1 MSKYRTSPLATK
13 KMPPGIPY
21 IIGNEAAERFSF
33 YGMKAIL
40 AIFMVNYLHLM
51 GNSAGNAMSEA
62 AAAERVHLFVSAVY
76 LTPFLGALL
85 CDAFLGKYR
94 TIIYLSL
101 VYCAGH
107 AALALMG
114 IAGDASYWLLG
125 GLMLISLGSGGIKPC
140 VSAHLGDQFG
150 KTNSD
155 LITRAFNFFYFSINV
170 GAFLSTMLTPWLL
183 QWYGPHWAFGVP
195 GVLMALATLLF
206 WMGRKKF
213 IHIPAHRSPF
223 FRELFSREG
232 LIAFGKL
239 AIIFFFVAFFWT
251 LFDQTATSWVFQAK
265 DMDRQWLGFEW
276 LPSQIQAINPIFIL
290 IFIPLFT
297 FIVYPAI
304 NKVFK
309 LTPMRKIAIGLFVMV
324 GGFAIIALAQERID
338 AGGRPSISWQVLAYV
353 VLTAAEVMVSI
364 VALEFSYTQAPKAM
378 KSVILALFLGSVSL
392 GNLITAAV
400 NHFIQVPS
408 VVSLVE
414 APEKG
419 GEVINPGFD
428 GKTGTLD
435 DITFSFNENG
445 KSTVADFAALA
456 VIKEANGILT
466 KSAAAGT
473 LPNTGEGQRLISEL
487 RDPWGQ
493 ALRYKLRSSTQ
504 FRVSSDGA
512 DMTEKTMWD
521 AGATVD
527 LKVDEKDGSLFD
539 IFVGSVGIAM
549 PEKSWLENRKEKL
562 GIGSKPNPDGAE
574 PDRFGITFFAG
585 GRTKLEGA
593 AYFWFFTWLM
603 LGAAGCFLLVAK
615 FYKPRTYL
623 QAEVSGED
631 AGNKEEPSVA

>member
-1 MSKYRTSPLATK
+1 MSKYRTSPLATE

-40 AIFMVNYLHLM
+40 AVFMANYLHLM
-51 GNSAGNAMSEA
+51 GGSAGNAMNQA
-62 AAAERVHLFVSAVY
+62 AASEKVHLFTSAVY

-101 VYCAGH
+101 VYCSGH

-114 IAGDASYWLLG
+114 ITGDASYWLLG

-140 VSAHLGDQFG
+140 VSAHVGDQFG

-155 LITRAFNFFYFSINV
+155 LLTRAFNFFYFSINV

-213 IHIPAHRSPF
+213 VHIPARGGPF

-232 LIAFGKL
+232 LVAFGKL
-239 AIIFFFVAFFWT
+239 TIIFFFVAFFWT
-251 LFDQTATSWVFQAK
+251 LFDQTASSWVFQAK
-265 DMDRQWLGFEW
+265 DMDRHWLGFEW

-297 FIVYPAI
+297 FIIYPAI

-324 GGFAIIALAQERID
+324 GGFVIIALAQERID
-338 AGGRPSISWQVLAYV
+338 AGGRPSIAWQVLAYV

-378 KSVILALFLGSVSL
+378 KSVILALYLGSVSL

-408 VVSLVE
+408 VVSVVK
-414 APEKG
+414 APAG
-419 GEVINPGFD
+419 GGDVINPGLD
-428 GKTGTLD
+428 GKTGNLD
-435 DITFSFNENG
+435 DITFSFDENG
-445 KSTVADFAALA
+445 KSNVVDFAALA
-456 VIKEANGILT
+456 VINEANGILT
-466 KSAAAGT
+466 KSTAAGT
-473 LPNTGEGQRLISEL
+473 FPKTGEGQELISGL

-493 ALRYKLRSSTQ
+493 PLRYKLRSSTQ

-512 DMTEKTMWD
+512 DMKEKTMWD
-521 AGATVD
+521 VGATVD
-527 LKVDEKDGSLFD
+527 LKVDEKGGSLFD

-549 PEKSWLENRKEKL
+549 PEKTWLDNRKEKL
-562 GIGSKPNPDGAE
+562 GIGSNSNTDEAE
-574 PDRFGITFFAG
+574 HDRFEIAFFAG
-585 GRTKLEGA
+585 GQTKLEGA
-593 AYFWFFTWLM
+593 SYFWFFTWLM
-603 LGAAGCFLLVAK
+603 LGAACCFVLVAK
-615 FYKPRTYL
+615 FYKPRAYL
-623 QAEVSGED
+623 QEESSED
-631 AGNKEEPSVA
+631 DADKEETSLA

>member
-33 YGMKAIL
+33 YGMKTIL
-40 AIFMVNYLHLM
+40 AVFMVNYLHLM
-51 GNSAGNAMSEA
+51 GNSGGNAMSEA
-62 AAAERVHLFVSAVY
+62 AANEKVHLFVSAVY

-114 IAGDASYWLLG
+114 IAGDASTWLLG
-125 GLMLISLGSGGIKPC
+125 GLILISLGSGGIKPC
-140 VSAHLGDQFG
+140 VSAHVGDQFG
-150 KTNSD
+150 KTNSN
-155 LITRAFNFFYFSINV
+155 LLTQAFNFFYFSINF

-183 QWYGPHWAFGVP
+183 KWYGPHWAFGIP
-195 GVLMALATLLF
+195 GALMALATLLF

-213 IHIPAHRSPF
+213 IHIPARGSVF

-232 LIAFGKL
+232 LVAFGKL

-265 DMDRQWLGFEW
+265 DMDRNWLGFEW

-304 NKVFK
+304 NRVFK

-324 GGFAIIALAQERID
+324 GGFVIIALAQERID
-338 AGGRPSISWQVLAYV
+338 AGGRPSIAWQVLAYV

-392 GNLITAAV
+392 GNLITAGV

-408 VVSLVE
+408 VVSLVK
-414 APEKG
+414 APEG
-419 GEVINPGFD
+419 GGDVIHPGLD
-428 GKTGTLD
+428 SEAGTLD
-435 DITFSFNENG
+435 DITFRFDKNG
-445 KSTVADFAALA
+445 KFTVTNFAALT
-456 VIKEANGILT
+456 VIKEANEIITEYSKG
-466 KSAAAGT
+466 GT
-473 LPNTGEGQRLISEL
+473 LPNSQQGQQLIGEL
-487 RDPWGQ
+487 RDPWGNT
-493 ALRYKLRSSTQ
+493 LRYKLRSSTQ

-512 DMTEKTMWD
+512 DLKEKTIWD
-521 AGATVD
+521 TGTTVN
-527 LKVDEKDGSLFD
+527 LKVEEKDRGLFD
-539 IFVGSVGIAM
+539 IFVGAVGMSM
-549 PEKSWLENRKEKL
+549 PEKSWLENREEKL
-562 GIGSKPNPDGAE
+562 NINSKSNKGGAE
-574 PDRFGITFFAG
+574 PDRFDITFFAG
-585 GRTKLEGA
+585 GQSKLEGA
-593 AYFWFFTWLM
+593 SYFWFFVWLM
-603 LGAAGCFLLVAK
+603 LGAAGCFVLVVK

-623 QAEVSGED
+623 QEESPD
-631 AGNKEEPSVA
+631 DDPDNKETSAA

>member
-1 MSKYRTSPLATK
+1 MTKYRTTPESTDR
-13 KMPPGIPY
+13 MPAGIPY

-51 GNSAGNAMSEA
+51 GDSAGNAMSEA
-62 AAAERVHLFVSAVY
+62 AANEKVHLFVFAVY

-101 VYCAGH
+101 IYCSGH

-114 IAGDASYWLLG
+114 IAGDASHWLFG
-125 GLMLISLGSGGIKPC
+125 GLTLIALGSGGIKPC
-140 VSAHLGDQFG
+140 VSAHVGDQFG

-155 LITRAFNFFYFSINV
+155 LLTRAFNFFYFSINF

-213 IHIPAHRSPF
+213 VHIPARGGPF
-223 FRELFSREG
+223 MRELLSREG
-232 LIAFGKL
+232 LVAFGKL
-239 AIIFFFVAFFWT
+239 TIIFFFVAFFWT

-265 DMDRQWLGFEW
+265 NMDRHWLGFEW

-297 FIVYPAI
+297 FVIYPAI

-309 LTPMRKIAIGLFVMV
+309 LTPIRKIAIGLFVMV
-324 GGFAIIALAQERID
+324 GGFVIIALAQERID
-338 AGGRPSISWQVLAYV
+338 AGDRPSIAWQVLAYV
-353 VLTAAEVMVSI
+353 ILTAAEVMVSI

-378 KSVILALFLGSVSL
+378 KSLILALFLGSVSL

-400 NHFIQVPS
+400 NHFIQVPA
-408 VVSLVE
+408 VASLVE
-414 APEKG
+414 APAGG

-428 GKTGTLD
+428 GKTGNLD
-435 DITFSFNENG
+435 DVTLSFNENG
-445 KSTVADFAALA
+445 KSTVTGFAALT
-456 VIKEANGILT
+456 VITEANEILT
-466 KSAAAGT
+466 QSAAAGT
-473 LPNTGEGQRLISEL
+473 LPKTEEGQKLISEL

-493 ALRYKLRSSTQ
+493 TLRYKLRSSTQ

-512 DMTEKTMWD
+512 DMKEKTMWD
-521 AGATVD
+521 TGATID
-527 LKVDEKDGSLFD
+527 LRVEEKDQSLFD
-539 IFVGSVGIAM
+539 IFVEAAGISM
-549 PEKSWLENRKEKL
+549 PEKKWLENRKEKL
-562 GIGSKPNPDGAE
+562 GVSSKPATATPGE
-574 PDRFGITFFAG
+574 IYTITFFAG
-585 GRTKLEGA
+585 GQTKLEGA
-593 AYFWFFTWLM
+593 RYFWFFTWLM
-603 LGAAGCFLLVAK
+603 LGAAGCFLVVARY
-615 FYKPRTYL
+615 YKPRTYL
-623 QAEVSGED
+623 QEESPKD
-631 AGNKEEPSVA
+631 AADKEGDSVA